1 MMTEKE
7 DRRVRRTRRRLQRA
21 LAELILE
28 KRYEKI
34 TVQNIIDRADVG
46 RSTFYAHYLDK
57 EDLLVSSFTSWAQD
71 LDQHLQ
77 ADNHAEEEEDH
88 LLHSLTFFRHAD
100 EQFDLYRA
108 MLEGGGGEVLV
119 ETGREHMQADIC
131 RHLEARLSPGREPVI
146 PVPVIANF
154 LAGALWSLLMWWLA
168 AGRPYPPEQI
178 NKMFHT
184 LAMSGIAAV
193 TEGEGAISESML

>member
-1 MMTEKE
+1 MAVEKE

-34 TVQNIIDRADVG
+34 TVQNIIDRADVS

-57 EDLLVSSFTSWAQD
+57 EDLLASSFTSWAQD

-77 ADNHAEEEEDH
+77 AEIHDEEEQNH
-88 LLHSLTFFRHAD
+88 LLHSLTFFRHAHT
-100 EQFDLYRA
+100 QFDLYRA
-108 MLEGGGGEVLV
+108 MIEGGGGEILV

-131 RHLEARLSPGREPVI
+131 RHLDTMLPAGREPAI

-154 LAGALWSLLMWWLA
+154 MAGALWSVLMWWLEE
-168 AGRPYPPEQI
+168 GMPYRPEQI
-178 NKMFHT
+178 NKMYHT
-184 LAMSGIAAV
+184 MA
-193 TEGEGAISESML
+193 TEGLIALMP

>member
-1 MMTEKE
+1 MMTQKE

-154 LAGALWSLLMWWLA
+154 LAGALWSLLMWWYFA
-168 AGRPYPPEQI
+168 QMGTSS
-178 NKMFHT
+178 KF
-184 LAMSGIAAV
+184 S
-193 TEGEGAISESML
+193 